1 MICDICNAEL
11 PQEKGFIYPVTV
23 FRQILAKGFPMDEI
37 TVQMLC
43 EGGMPR
49 ELAINSLRHEF
60 MASPSDWFLC
70 PRCAVKAESVCG
82 RFPKLFKN
90 KWPSGKCAFEVC
102 YFPPELTHL
111 NGIIPLRVVIDSS
124 IGDEIGLYWMD
135 RTSFIYDLGS
145 LRPFQLFLKTGFFR
159 SSNGPLMFLLFYI
172 PDPAKSVQ
180 PFASVD
186 FHINLFQP
194 EMMDVLWDL
203 STQTHWH
210 LTLLGAENK
219 VVDFFE
225 FENIFGLAQVLLAAE
240 EIKQKVP
247 CFDFMAV
254 KQEFMDKYSLDDL
267 YKMGK

>member
-1 MICDICNAEL
+1 
-11 PQEKGFIYPVTV
+11 
-23 FRQILAKGFPMDEI
+23 
-37 TVQMLC
+37 
-43 EGGMPR
+43 
-49 ELAINSLRHEF
+49 
-60 MASPSDWFLC
+60 
-70 PRCAVKAESVCG
+70 
-82 RFPKLFKN
+82 
-90 KWPSGKCAFEVC
+90 
-102 YFPPELTHL
+102 
-111 NGIIPLRVVIDSS
+111 
-124 IGDEIGLYWMD
+124 
-135 RTSFIYDLGS
+135 
-145 LRPFQLFLKTGFFR
+145 
-159 SSNGPLMFLLFYI
+159 MFLLFYI